1 MVASGMLH
9 LNSVHEALHWL
20 RACGAQRLVVDS
32 RAVRPGDAFMA
43 WPGAAHDARCFVPQA
58 LVAGAVACLVAQ
70 EGADEFGFDDE
81 RVATLPHLKQR
92 LGSLCAGFWN
102 EPSAAMQVMAV
113 TGTNGKTSSAWWWAQ
128 ASTLLGLR
136 CAVVG
141 TLGMGE
147 PPVGTRPGAWSPTGL
162 TTPDAAA
169 LHSGLA
175 AYRDQ
180 GLGRCAVEASSIGLA
195 EQRLQGLHITV
206 ALFTNFSQDHL
217 DYHHS
222 LDRYWAAKRQL
233 FDWPTLSAAVI
244 NVDDARGAAL
254 QAELRVQRPGL
265 ELWTV
270 GLSDGVRLQ
279 ARSVQA
285 TGAGVRFD
293 LCEAGSSQ
301 ADASRR
307 AASVSGLAEPAP
319 APDHAWGD
327 ASGPALNQAPQN
339 ITVELPFLGRY
350 NVLNLLGVAAG
361 LRALGHALVDIA
373 SVLPRLSPVPGRL
386 QAQGGA
392 GEPLAVVDYAHTPV
406 ALEQALAALRPVAQA
421 RGGRLWCV
429 FGCGGDRDRS
439 KRALMGAA
447 AYRGADALVLT
458 SDNPR
463 SEDPQAILA
472 DIRTGLPAQA
482 QVEVL
487 VDRRSAICTAL
498 DQAGTRDVVLV
509 AGKGHESHQDIQGVR
524 HPFSDA
530 EVAQAGLA
538 ARSACGFMTLGD
550 VGACLDPEAEL
561 HGEPNTV
568 IRRVHTDTRTLQPG
582 DLYVALKGE
591 RFDGHD
597 FLPQAQRS
605 GAVAVLAQQGVA
617 QVGLPGVQVPN
628 SLLGLQALARAW
640 RAQLNLPLI
649 AVTGSNGKTTVTQM
663 TASILRAWW
672 GDRAGHTKG
681 NLNNHIG
688 VPLSVLSLRAGAQD
702 GHRAAVLEL
711 GMNHPGEVAQ
721 LAAMAQPTVA
731 LVNNAQREH
740 QEFMNTVQAVAR
752 ENGAVLQALPVGGT
766 AVFPAGD
773 AYAPLWA
780 EMAGSARVWRF
791 AFEVMGPQA
800 GAGVAESRRP
810 PVHAEVRGQAQ
821 WDGDHWSLN
830 IQSPVGALQ
839 TQVHLPGRHNL
850 HNAMAAAAAALAAG
864 APLRAVAEG
873 LAAFQAVSGRSRLS
887 TLVHQGQA
895 LTLIDDT
902 YNANPDSVRAAIE
915 VLAEMPGPRTLI
927 LGDMG
932 EVGAQ
937 GPAFHAEVG
946 SYARQ
951 RGVEQLWTL
960 GELCVHSADAY
971 GTGARHFA
979 SMDVLTAALKGASL
993 GRSLL
998 VKGSRFMRMERVVAA
1013 LQPPGP
1019 EAG

>member
-9 LNSVHEALHWL
+9 LDSAQEALHWL

-43 WPGAAHDARCFVPQA
+43 WLGATHDARCFVPQA
-58 LVAGAVACLVAQ
+58 LAAGAVACLVAQ
-70 EGADEFGFDDE
+70 EGADAYGFEDE
-81 RVATLPHLKQR
+81 RVAALPLLKQR
-92 LGSLCAGFWN
+92 LGSLCAAFWN

-128 ASTLLGLR
+128 ASTLLGQR
-136 CAVVG
+136 SAVVG

-147 PPVGTRPGAWSPTGL
+147 PPLGAQPGSWSPSGM
-162 TTPDAAA
+162 TTPDPAA
-169 LHSGLA
+169 LHGGLA
-175 AYRDQ
+175 AFLNQ
-180 GLGRCAVEASSIGLA
+180 GVRRCAIEASSIGLA

-206 ALFTNFSQDHL
+206 AMFTNFSQDHL

-233 FDWPTLSAAVI
+233 FDWPALSAAVI
-244 NVDDARGAAL
+244 NVDDVRGAAL
-254 QAELRVQRPGL
+254 LAELRQQRLGL
-265 ELWTV
+265 DLWSV
-270 GLSDGVRLQ
+270 GLSDGARLQ
-279 ARSVQA
+279 ARAVQA
-285 TGAGVRFD
+285 TAAGVRFD
-293 LCEAGSSQ
+293 LCEFGPSP
-301 ADASRR
+301 R
-307 AASVSGLAEPAP
+307 APSVPAAEE
-319 APDHAWGD
+319 PDHALGH
-327 ASGPALNQAPQN
+327 ALGHAPGHAPGNPLQ
-339 ITVELPFLGRY
+339 TVSVELPVLGRY
-350 NVLNLLGVAAG
+350 NVLNLLGVVAG
-361 LRALGHALVDIA
+361 LRALGHALADIA
-373 SVLPRLSPVPGRL
+373 AVLPRLSPVPGRL
-386 QAQGGA
+386 QSLGGA
-392 GEPLAVVDYAHTPV
+392 GEPLAVVDYAHTPD

-482 QVEVL
+482 QVEVF

-498 DQAGTRDVVLV
+498 DQAATPDVVLV
-509 AGKGHESHQDIQGVR
+509 AGRGHESHQDIQGVR

-530 EVAQAGLA
+530 EVVQAGLA
-538 ARSACGFMTLGD
+538 ARSARGFMTLGD
-550 VGACLDPEAEL
+550 VAACLGPDAEL
-561 HGEPNTV
+561 HGDSHTV
-568 IRRVHTDTRTLQPG
+568 ICRVHTDTRTLQPG

-591 RFDGHD
+591 RFDGHN
-597 FLPQAQRS
+597 FLRQALRS
-605 GAVAVLAQQGVA
+605 GAAAVLAQQGVGQA
-617 QVGLPGVQVPN
+617 GLPGVQVPD

-672 GDRAGHTKG
+672 GERAGHTKG

-711 GMNHPGEVAQ
+711 GMNHPGEVEQ

-740 QEFMNTVQAVAR
+740 QEFMHTVQAVAL
-752 ENGAVLQALPVGGT
+752 ENGAVLKALPAGGT

-780 EMAGSARVWRF
+780 EMAGSARLWRF
-791 AFEVMGPQA
+791 AFEVLGPQA
-800 GAGVAESRRP
+800 GSGGSANCVTPSQS
-810 PVHAEVRGQAQ
+810 EVQGRAR
-821 WDGDHWSLN
+821 WSGDHWSLL
-830 IQSPVGALQ
+830 IQSPQGEVQ
-839 TQVHLPGRHNL
+839 TRVHLPGRHNL

-864 APLRAVAEG
+864 APLQAVAEG
-873 LAAFQAVSGRSRLS
+873 LGSFQAVSGRSRLS
-887 TLVHQGQA
+887 TLMHQGQA
-895 LTLIDDT
+895 LALIDDT

-932 EVGAQ
+932 EVGEQ
-937 GPAFHAEVG
+937 GPAFHAEMG
-946 SYARQ
+946 GYARECSLE
-951 RGVEQLWTL
+951 RLWTVGTL
-960 GELCVHSADAY
+960 SAHSAQAY
-971 GTGARHFA
+971 GAGARHFD
-979 SMDVLTAALKGASL
+979 SIEQLTAALKAVAL
-993 GRSLL
+993 GRSVL

-1013 LQPPGP
+1013 LESPDSEVG
-1019 EAG
+1019 